1 MRRED
6 LEHLLRA
13 AGMIVRDDDI
23 TVIGSQSIL
32 GTYDENQL
40 PGEAVYSME
49 ADLLPNDDPDGRK
62 ADLIDGVLGED
73 SLFHE
78 SFGYY
83 AQGVDRSTAI
93 LPRGWVDR
101 LRSLVNANTRGV
113 TGWCL
118 DPHDLAVAKLAA
130 ARPKDHE
137 FVAALL
143 RTHLLDRSVI
153 RERLAETA
161 MADAQRRSCEGFLA
175 RATNED

>member
-13 AGMIVRDDDI
+13 AGTIVRDDDI

-32 GTYDENQL
+32 GTYTDDQL
-40 PGEAVYSME
+40 PSEVAYSME
-49 ADLLPNDDPDGRK
+49 ADLLPTNDPGGRK

-83 AQGVDRSTAI
+83 AQGVDQSTAI
-93 LPRGWVDR
+93 LPAGWVDR
-101 LRSLVNANTRGV
+101 LRPLANENTRGV

-130 ARPKDHE
+130 ARPKDYE

-143 RTHLLDRSVI
+143 RAHLLDRSVI
-153 RERLAETA
+153 QDRIAVTLLS
-161 MADAQRRSCEGFLA
+161 DAQRRSCETFLA
-175 RATNED
+175 RPTNSA